1 MFYIDLFSIFENER
15 IIEGLYFVN
24 CIFLEWLYF
33 DILSCVEMGIRLLV
47 VFVVLF
53 LIMLLDIRFEDFDCC
68 FWDKMVFSKFFSCV
82 FLKILVLKGILFF
95 FINVFVVIWGLKIV
109 DFLVCD
115 KVFFFDVCEIMVL
128 NKFNDIN
135 DGLWLDICIVV
146 KVFLGVLVDSLIDS
160 VFCGSGIVDEM
171 FDVKVWII
179 FFKCCIILVCNI
191 DVFFVE
197 LCCVR

>member
-1 MFYIDLFSIFENER
+1 MFYIDLFSIFEYER

-33 DILSCVEMGIRLLV
+33 DILSCVEIGIRLLV
-47 VFVVLF
+47 VLF
-53 LIMLLDIRFEDFDCC
+53 LIMVLDIRFEDFDCC
-68 FWDKMVFSKFFSCV
+68 FLDKMVFSKFFSCV

-95 FINVFVVIWGLKIV
+95 FINVFVVILGLKIV

-115 KVFFFDVCEIMVL
+115 KVFFFDVCIIMVL

-197 LCCVR
+197 LCCVK